1 MNGSEKNQPGK
12 NDTITTQHGIPVG
25 DNQNSRTAGKE
36 GPTLLEDIY
45 LVEKLAHF
53 GRERIP
59 ERIVHAKG
67 AGAFG
72 YFESTANSSQ
82 YTKAKFLSTKGK
94 RTPVF
99 VRFSTVAGEKG
110 SADTVRDPRGFAV
123 KFYTEE
129 GNYDLVMNNTPV
141 FFIRDG
147 IKFPDFIHSQKRD
160 PRTNLKDPN
169 MAWDFFANSPESLHQ
184 VTILYSDR
192 GIPESFRNMNGYSGH
207 TFKWVNDQGKSVW
220 VRYHFKTDS
229 GIKNMDVE
237 RASRLAGEDPDYHT
251 RELFESIEKKNF
263 PSWTVYVQIMPYD
276 DAWNYRYNPF
286 DITKVWPHSDYTLH
300 QIGKMVLD
308 RNPENYFADVEQSAF
323 SPGNVVPGIEFSP
336 DRMLQARLFAYAD
349 TDRYRL
355 GVNYHLIPV
364 NSPINSPEKNYYR
377 DGFMRTDRNGGGS
390 VNYEPNSFNGPEED
404 KEKKKSPYEVRG
416 MADSVPVEHHSED
429 NDYVQAGNLFRLLS
443 GEEKK
448 RLALNIASDLKRV
461 RRDIVMKQL
470 DHFVKSDPDYGRM
483 VADELGIKLP

>member
-1 MNGSEKNQPGK
+1 MKADEKNNTEK
-12 NDTITTQHGIPVG
+12 NETITTQHGIPVG
-25 DNQNSRTAGKE
+25 DNQHSYTAGKQ

-53 GRERIP
+53 DRERIP

-72 YFESTANSSQ
+72 YFESTSDSSQ
-82 YTKAKFLSTKGK
+82 LTKAKFLGSKGK

-110 SADTVRDPRGFAV
+110 SADTVRDPRGFAI
-123 KFYTEE
+123 KFYTED

-169 MAWDFFANSPESLHQ
+169 MAWDFFANSPESMHQ

-192 GIPESFRNMNGYSGH
+192 GIPESYKNMNGYSGH
-207 TFKWVNDQGKSVW
+207 TFKWVNSKGIAVW
-220 VRYHFKTDS
+220 VRYHFKTDK
-229 GIKNMDVE
+229 GIRNMDVE
-237 RASRLAGEDPDYHT
+237 RAAELAGVDPDYHT
-251 RELFESIEKKNF
+251 RELFESIEKRDF
-263 PSWTVYVQIMPYD
+263 PSWTVYVQIMLYD
-276 DAWNYRYNPF
+276 VAWNYRYNPF
-286 DITKVWPHSDYTLH
+286 DITKVWPHSDYPLH
-300 QIGKMVLD
+300 EIGKMILD
-308 RNPENYFADVEQSAF
+308 RNPVNYFADVEQSAF

-364 NSPINSPEKNYYR
+364 NSPMNSPEKNYYR
-377 DGFMRTDRNGGGS
+377 DGFMRTDSNGGGS
-390 VNYEPNSFNGPEED
+390 VNYEPNSLNGPKED
-404 KEKKKSPYEVRG
+404 VEKKRSPYKVGGE
-416 MADSVPVEHHSED
+416 ADAVPNEHHAED
-429 NDYVQAGNLFRLLS
+429 NDYDQAGNLFRILS
-443 GEEKK
+443 VDEKK
-448 RLALNIASDLKRV
+448 RLASNIASDLKKV
-461 RRDIVMKQL
+461 RKDIVMKQMG
-470 DHFVKSDPDYGRM
+470 HFSKADPEYAKM
-483 VADELGIKLP
+483 VAEELGMEYP